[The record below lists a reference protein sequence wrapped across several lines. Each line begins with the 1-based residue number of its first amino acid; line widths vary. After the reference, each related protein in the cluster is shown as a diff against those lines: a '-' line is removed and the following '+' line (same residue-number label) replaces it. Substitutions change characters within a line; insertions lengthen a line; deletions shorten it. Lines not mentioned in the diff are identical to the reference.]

1 MSSPHVY
8 PDLSPLKGVRT
19 FSVKNV
25 SEALYLCKCEIE
37 QEGLPVETRNG
48 PALEFDTP
56 VAITYN
62 HPCERVLF
70 YPQRDANPVFHLME
84 SLWML
89 QGRSDVGWI
98 SQFNG
103 RINNYSDDGNS
114 FHGAYGYRWR
124 RWFKKDQLEYAT
136 HRLLTYKNDR
146 RTVITMWDPD
156 QDLVKTNDGK
166 DYPCNT
172 QFFLKKRGSYLDM
185 TVVNRSN
192 DMIWGALG
200 ANAVHMS
207 FLQEYMAAKTNT
219 EVGTYTQFSNNF
231 HVYLDTLEK
240 LNTPLPLRA
249 EYDAYGARLIEPQPL
264 VDDIEC
270 FNKELELFFKVDPMC
285 GAYYG
290 SGSWV
295 TPLWKNSFFPGVA
308 IPMFRAWKLYKEKD
322 LVAARAEAC
331 NITSPD
337 WSIALK
343 EWLDRRQARKHAK

>member
-1 MSSPHVY
+1 MTYDSPR
-8 PDLSPLKGVRT
+8 LKGVRT
-19 FSVKNV
+19 FTVRNV
-25 SEALYLCKCEIE
+25 SAALYLCKTALEE
-37 QEGLPVETRNG
+37 EGTTIQPRNG

-62 HPCERVLF
+62 NPCERVLF

-89 QGRSDVGWI
+89 QGRNDVDWI

-103 RINNYSDDGNS
+103 RINTYSDDGKT
-114 FHGAYGYRWR
+114 FHGAYGHRWR
-124 RWFKKDQLEYAT
+124 YWFGKDQLEHAV

-146 RTVITMWDPD
+146 RTVVSMWYATE
-156 QDLVKTNDGK
+156 DLVQTNDGT

-172 QFFLKKRGSYLDM
+172 QIYFQKRGEHLDM

-308 IPMFRAWKLYKEKD
+308 IPMFRAGKLYKEKD

>member
-25 SEALYLCKCEIE
+25 SEGLYLCKCEIE

-172 QFFLKKRGSYLDM
+172 QIFLKKRGSYLDM

-207 FLQEYMAAKTNT
+207 FLQEYMAAKPNT